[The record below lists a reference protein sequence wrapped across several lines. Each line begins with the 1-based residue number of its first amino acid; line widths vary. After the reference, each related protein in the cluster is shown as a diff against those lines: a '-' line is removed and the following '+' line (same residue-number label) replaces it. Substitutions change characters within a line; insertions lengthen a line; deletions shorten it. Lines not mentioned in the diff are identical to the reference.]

1 MRNGEAN
8 RCWFLLS
15 AACCLFCHKRS
26 SVNFHFF
33 PVFRVWKSDCDKLCL
48 VRRQPLQRL
57 ITVAQSRW
65 RLTSYIK
72 CKCLLCPRRLL
83 SVEARFKVK
92 SSLDCTNA
100 FESDHWWLC
109 WMLSLWFYNLNTIK
123 LREIIKFSLSS
134 LRKVMI
140 KTNTSF
146 VIADIHTS
154 HMKFLSNS
162 LEVLLQRDVLL
173 QQTIEPNKR
182 VMCFMIGK
190 TNFSRFFHW
199 LNSRP

>member
-1 MRNGEAN
+1 
-8 RCWFLLS
+8 
-15 AACCLFCHKRS
+15 
-26 SVNFHFF
+26 
-33 PVFRVWKSDCDKLCL
+33 
-48 VRRQPLQRL
+48 
-57 ITVAQSRW
+57 
-65 RLTSYIK
+65 
-72 CKCLLCPRRLL
+72 
-83 SVEARFKVK
+83 
-92 SSLDCTNA
+92 
-100 FESDHWWLC
+100 
-109 WMLSLWFYNLNTIK
+109 MLSLWFYNLNTIK

-182 VMCFMIGK
+182 VMCFMRLGK
-190 TNFSRFFHW
+190 QISVFFSLAQLSPVNHTSHDDRISSAVD
-199 LNSRP
+199 LKKKISSD